1 MTDIT
6 LTLANLSPATAEAI
20 LAVLKGGTVTTVSSG
35 ISVVVDGPAEPEKPK
50 RARTAGKTS
59 EPETSSEPTQPT
71 APEPLSSEAEA
82 SSDETA
88 AAGTASTAMSYEK
101 DVRPLVLELTAK
113 RGREAT
119 VQCLAGF
126 WAEDGKPVAKGT
138 ELKAED
144 WQSFINAAQ
153 ALIEG
158 DLA

>member
-1 MTDIT
+1 MTDINIK
-6 LTLANLSPATAEAI
+6 LTIEAPALVDAFKALLAAAGTAQPTE
-20 LAVLKGGTVTTVSSG
+20 T
-35 ISVVVDGPAEPEKPK
+35 AEPEKPK
-50 RARTAGKTS
+50 RARTAGKAS
-59 EPETSSEPTQPT
+59 EPETSPEPTQPT
-71 APEPLSSEAEA
+71 APEPSSSEAEA

-88 AAGTASTAMSYEK
+88 DAGTASTAMSYEK

-126 WAEDGKPVAKGT
+126 ETEDGKPVAKGT